1 MIDERIDRP
10 EYMKRLI
17 EYKDKDVVKI
27 VTGIRRSGK
36 STLLDLFEDYLL
48 ETGVQKRNIIHMNME
63 SLQYRNLHNYLPEGS
78 ILWTDSREPT

>member
-1 MIDERIDRP
+1 MVERINRP

-48 ETGVQKRNIIHMNME
+48 EICRGKAIRKTVRPNHGINVGRNRQGARVSSAE
-63 SLQYRNLHNYLPEGS
+63 RDKGQL
-78 ILWTDSREPT
+78 